1 MKRIWLWF
9 GIIVICF
16 GITGCGGGNRQARD
30 MIKTESYDGAGSH
43 GADTVRLSGSDLH
56 VSVRFGI
63 NGYVRFNRYMAVS
76 AEIANEGNDFSGW
89 IQVVFPLNGENS
101 MYQKEFTIKSQQA
114 KKVVMYL
121 PACMNQN
128 QMLFSVNDSKGES
141 ICSKELSASM
151 VYGTDTEFIGILSDK
166 QAQMGYLDGADSQ
179 VFYLKKGNFTTDYKA
194 LDIFDV
200 IVISDKDIRDFSSQ
214 KIKAIVAWVKRG
226 GTLVLADSGQEWEL
240 KPFKKKLMS
249 WNVQEK
255 QKIKTSFGLRMSD
268 IGIIQKRVIE
278 GIEAEKA
285 EKVKKFLEE
294 NLSRTIYDNW
304 RYEIADIQENSYC
317 LEKSGEIFTYL
328 LEKYSEE
335 TIKEKLSLSATEEE
349 KVKALAYIR
358 IPFIEKKLSLL
369 SVRESETLI
378 SSEEKGAL
386 MQKVQKGLGNVIIAG
401 CSLAL
406 KKDTWDV
413 LGSEIL
419 EQVEKNLSEQKK
431 RQLQTEKEQ
440 SSGKGNYIYQQG
452 LLITN
457 TDNLPNLKLYAV
469 ILIVYVIVVG
479 PVLFLVF
486 RKKDKSTMLWGVIPA
501 AAVLFSVFIYLIGT
515 STRIQRPYV
524 NYLSHMHLE
533 DDEQA
538 VLSTW
543 FRLVSNQNR
552 NYEMVLNGNY
562 DIEPFHGEQEYYMEG
577 DTETN
582 LSKQEYQYGI
592 EYGNTQTKISLEN
605 LSAFEGKNFKDQEV
619 VNCKGD
625 IKAEIISDDMMLRGK
640 VTNEFS
646 YDLEDCFLYDNGTVY
661 YIGSVKSG
669 ETVSLEKLDSKQI
682 YLQSE
687 YNYDYD
693 ELMMKLFGTNCW
705 NSGKE
710 DADSVLRRR
719 SVLAEGYLEEE
730 LTADSCFF
738 GFAAR
743 ESNPGNQ
750 FMDKIPFDQYGE
762 MGISKDIDIKY
773 TSNGMEVLPDISK
786 YAVSY
791 DNNVIDGK
799 MIMDTNQQRIQVSY
813 KLPKGYQWKGLA
825 YNQSNNAEFSYYSN
839 GYMSSAIFSGIVTLV
854 DPAVGQEIE
863 ILESGIEMNMELKPE
878 WFSEDGVLTLY
889 YYLDKSV
896 DYELQLPNIMAYVTK
911 K

>member
-9 GIIVICF
+9 GIIIICF
-16 GITGCGGGNRQARD
+16 GITGCGENRKAKG
-30 MIKTESYDGAGSH
+30 ILKTESYDGAGSH
-43 GADTVRLSGSDLH
+43 GADTVQLSGSDIH
-56 VSVRFGI
+56 VTVRFGM

-76 AEIANEGNDFSGW
+76 AELTNDGDDFSGW
-89 IQVVFPLNGENS
+89 IQVVFPMDGENS
-101 MYQKEFTIKSQQA
+101 MYQKEFNIKPQQT
-114 KKVVMYL
+114 KKVILYL

-141 ICSKELSASM
+141 ICSRELSASM
-151 VYGTDTEFIGILSDK
+151 VFGTDTEFIGIFSDK
-166 QAQMGYLDGADSQ
+166 QAQMGYLDGPDSQ
-179 VFYLKKGNFTTDYKA
+179 IFYLKKSDFTADYKA
-194 LDIFDV
+194 LDILDI

-214 KIKAIVAWVKRG
+214 KIKAIIAWVKRG
-226 GTLVLADSGQEWEL
+226 GTLVLADSGQEWEF
-240 KPFKKKLMS
+240 KPFDGKLLS
-249 WNVQEK
+249 WRVQGK

-268 IGIIQKRVIE
+268 ISVIQKRVIE

-285 EKVKKFLEE
+285 EKVKKFLKE
-294 NLSRTIYDNW
+294 NLSRGVYDSW
-304 RYEIADIQENSYC
+304 RYEIEDIQENPQC
-317 LEKSGEIFTYL
+317 LEKSGEIFTNL
-328 LEKYSEE
+328 MDKYSEE
-335 TIKEKLSLSATEEE
+335 KIKEKLSLSATEEE
-349 KVKALAYIR
+349 KVKALAYIK
-358 IPFIEKKLSLL
+358 IPLIEKKLSRL
-369 SVRESETLI
+369 SVKESEILI
-378 SSEEKGAL
+378 STEDKEVL
-386 MQKVQKGLGNVIIAG
+386 IQKVQKGLGNVIVAG

-406 KKDTWDV
+406 KKETWDV

-431 RQLQTEKEQ
+431 RQLQTERDQ
-440 SSGKGNYIYQQG
+440 GFGKGNYIYQQG
-452 LLITN
+452 LLITD

-469 ILIVYVIVVG
+469 ILIIYVIFVG

-486 RKKDKSTMLWGVIPA
+486 RKKEKSTMLWGVIPA

-515 STRIQRPYV
+515 STRIQGPYV

-533 DDEQA
+533 DDGQA

-543 FRLVSNQNR
+543 IRLVSNQNQ
-552 NYEMVLNGNY
+552 NYEMVLDGNC
-562 DIEPFHGEQEYYMEG
+562 DIEPFHGEQDYYSDG
-577 DTETN
+577 NTETN
-582 LSKQEYQYGI
+582 LLKQEYQYGI
-592 EYGNTQTKISLEN
+592 EYGNTQTKISLED
-605 LSAFEGKNFKDQEV
+605 LSAFEGKDFKDQEL

-625 IKAEIISDDMMLRGK
+625 IKADIVSDDMMLRGN

-661 YIGSVKSG
+661 YIGNIKSG
-669 ETVSLEKLDSKQI
+669 ETVSLEKINSKQI

-687 YNYDYD
+687 YNYDND

-710 DADSVLRRR
+710 DVDSVLRRR
-719 SVLAEGYLEEE
+719 SVLAEGYLEKE
-730 LTADSCFF
+730 LTSDSYFW
-738 GFAAR
+738 GFASR
-743 ESNPGNQ
+743 DSNPENQ
-750 FMDKIPFDQYGE
+750 FMDKIPFNQFGV

-791 DNNVIDGK
+791 DDNVTDGK
-799 MIMDTNQQRIQVSY
+799 SIYDTNQHRIQVSY

-839 GYMSSAIFSGIVTLV
+839 GYMSSAIFSGIVTMV
-854 DPAVGQEIE
+854 NPTVGQEIQ
-863 ILESGIEMNMELKPE
+863 ILESGIEMNMELNPE
-878 WFSEDGVLTLY
+878 CLNEDGVLTLY